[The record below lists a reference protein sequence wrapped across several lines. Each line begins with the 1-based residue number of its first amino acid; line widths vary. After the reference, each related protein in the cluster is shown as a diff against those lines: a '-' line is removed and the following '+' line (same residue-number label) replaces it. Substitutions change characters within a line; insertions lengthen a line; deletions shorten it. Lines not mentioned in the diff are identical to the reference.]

1 MTPSFASSVDFEN
14 LRQVYLQA
22 EQSYLESLPLEHF
35 MEATAQGTQRK
46 ITLESFDLIHVSRP
60 DVQCFNELLVQYPRP
75 GQDPARPA
83 QVVPDNMVVIHPEP
97 IAASGSFNTPFQP
110 VRPFLVLEYV
120 SKYNQ
125 RKDYEVNFERYQ
137 NELQVPYYLLFHPD
151 AGRLSLY
158 EMMED
163 AYSEVRPNAAG
174 RLAIPELELEVAL
187 LDGWVRYWFQGELL
201 PLPGDLLIQLKAVE
215 AELEQE
221 RTARLAAESRARSVE
236 VELARLREEIA
247 RLKQTP

>member
-1 MTPSFASSVDFEN
+1 
-14 LRQVYLQA
+14 
-22 EQSYLESLPLEHF
+22 
-35 MEATAQGTQRK
+35 
-46 ITLESFDLIHVSRP
+46 
-60 DVQCFNELLVQYPRP
+60 VQCFNELLVQYPRP

-221 RTARLAAESRARSVE
+221 RTARLAAEETLDRERTARLAAEGTVDRERTARLAAEARARSVDE
-236 VELARLREEIA
+236 ELARLREEIA
-247 RLKQTP
+247 RLKQQP